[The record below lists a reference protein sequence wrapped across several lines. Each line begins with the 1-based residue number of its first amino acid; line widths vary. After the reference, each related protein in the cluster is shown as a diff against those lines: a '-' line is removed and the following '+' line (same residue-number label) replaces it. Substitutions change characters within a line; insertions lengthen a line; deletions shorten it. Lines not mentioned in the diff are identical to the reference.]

1 MLTTTASVVAPK
13 VLKELIAAGSVS
25 AARVEPGDKGLLIV
39 VRAGMNERVLGAAR
53 GGLRYFQ
60 SLDGAASVLQ
70 GYGIMKFDGLC
81 RNKVERTKNVARVRK
96 IKKLNYKT
104 VQLWTKAD
112 LWRACSLNSG
122 ENVRLCLFIKH
133 LSMTSILA

>member
-70 GYGIMKFDGLC
+70 SYWLMKFDVNTEHLLL
-81 RNKVERTKNVARVRK
+81 KTMVRG
-96 IKKLNYKT
+96 YKQAPAS
-104 VQLWTKAD
+104 VDAD
-112 LWRACSLNSG
+112 
-122 ENVRLCLFIKH
+122 E
-133 LSMTSILA
+133 

>member
-70 GYGIMKFDGLC
+70 SYGIMKFDVNTEHWVPKTMVRGYKQAPASLDAD
-81 RNKVERTKNVARVRK
+81 RDERRRELTRQQKTGESETTKPA
-96 IKKLNYKT
+96 L
-104 VQLWTKAD
+104 A
-112 LWRACSLNSG
+112 SG
-122 ENVRLCLFIKH
+122 P
-133 LSMTSILA
+133 

>member
-1 MLTTTASVVAPK
+1 LTTTASVVAPK
-13 VLKELIAAGSVS
+13 ILKELIAAGSVS

-70 GYGIMKFDGLC
+70 EPSYGIMKFDV
-81 RNKVERTKNVARVRK
+81 NTEHWVPKTMVRG
-96 IKKLNYKT
+96 YK
-104 VQLWTKAD
+104 QAPASLDAD
-112 LWRACSLNSG
+112 
-122 ENVRLCLFIKH
+122 E
-133 LSMTSILA
+133 